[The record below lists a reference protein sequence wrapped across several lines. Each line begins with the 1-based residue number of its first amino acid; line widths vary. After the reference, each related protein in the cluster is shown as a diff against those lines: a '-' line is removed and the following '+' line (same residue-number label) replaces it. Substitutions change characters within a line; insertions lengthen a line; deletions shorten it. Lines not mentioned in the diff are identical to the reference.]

1 MLGTGRRKQC
11 LRSQRMPA
19 LQWRRFPCGGLAS
32 DGKMTSPNAP
42 DSASFCPISAWSTDR
57 PRKSWLSKS
66 SKWQRSLSKAKPL
79 FHQATFPLAQ
89 VSIFQQVTA
98 GPLSSGL
105 WPQKHNTGASR
116 EMQKKAPHVF
126 WGFGD
131 HFSPH
136 NSAFVTAELI
146 RAMCHL
152 GLPSCPC

>member
-105 WPQKHNTGASR
+105 VATSAWAVATETQHRSKQRDAEESTPCVLG
-116 EMQKKAPHVF
+116 V
-126 WGFGD
+126 WG
-131 HFSPH
+131 PLLP
-136 NSAFVTAELI
+136 TQLCL
-146 RAMCHL
+146 CH
-152 GLPSCPC
+152 S